1 MTDTTEPDYL
11 GHRTRLRSRFLS
23 DEGKS
28 MPDYELAELI
38 LTYALPR
45 RDVKPL
51 AKTLIAKFG
60 NFAGVIN
67 ANLPDLMQ
75 VSGVKENTAI
85 MLKMIAQGA
94 KRMAWQQLKGH
105 DEAVIV
111 DYDSM
116 IDYCRTAMA

>member
-51 AKTLIAKFG
+51 AKALIG
-60 NFAGVIN
+60 
-67 ANLPDLMQ
+67 
-75 VSGVKENTAI
+75 KECGDTAEY
-85 MLKMIAQGA
+85 
-94 KRMAWQQLKGH
+94 MAPGGKKSF
-105 DEAVIV
+105 EI
-111 DYDSM
+111 
-116 IDYCRTAMA
+116 IDVCYK